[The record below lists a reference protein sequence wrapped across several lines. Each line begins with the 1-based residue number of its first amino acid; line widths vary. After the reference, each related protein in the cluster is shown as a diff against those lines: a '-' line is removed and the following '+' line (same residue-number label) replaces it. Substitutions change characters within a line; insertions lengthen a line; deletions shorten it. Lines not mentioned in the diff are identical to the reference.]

1 MPKTSSAAP
10 LSVPWMILLATN
22 SRQSVLLGVR
32 EGVGAG
38 EGESAVLSPGA
49 LLVGLLLSL
58 WNDQFWN
65 DSFLGIGFCAFVNMQ
80 RVFFFHLIEV

>member
-1 MPKTSSAAP
+1 MPETSSAAS
-10 LSVPWMILLATN
+10 LSVPWMTLLATN
-22 SRQSVLLGVR
+22 SRQSSASGER
-32 EGVGAG
+32 GSGAG

-58 WNDQFWN
+58 WIDQLWN